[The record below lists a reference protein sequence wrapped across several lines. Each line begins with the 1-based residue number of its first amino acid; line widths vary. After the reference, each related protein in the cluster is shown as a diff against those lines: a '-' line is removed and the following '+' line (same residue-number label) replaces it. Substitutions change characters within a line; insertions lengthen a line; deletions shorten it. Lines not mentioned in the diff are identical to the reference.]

1 MTKQLSQREKML
13 ASIVGG
19 VVLFVLNVVV
29 IKFFVTN
36 QGRLRGE
43 FGAKTLQLQAMRM
56 RYENK
61 EKWAALDAWLK
72 EKQPVLKHE
81 SRAGGELLDEIRD
94 IAKKTDVQP
103 LEPQILNP
111 ERRPLYVSVPVTI
124 ETKASPKAL
133 RNFLYEMQAPDRF
146 IVFESAKLQ
155 IDKEDKALMHCT
167 FRVAKWFA
175 PK

>member
-1 MTKQLSQREKML
+1 MRTQLSQREKIL
-13 ASIVGG
+13 ATVVGS
-19 VVLFVLNVVV
+19 VVLLLLNVVV

-36 QGRLRGE
+36 QRRLREE
-43 FGAKTLQLQAMRM
+43 FATKTLQLDVMRT

-72 EKQPVLKHE
+72 EKQPVLVNE
-81 SRAGGELLDEIRD
+81 GRAGGELLDEVREV
-94 IAKKTDVQP
+94 AKKTNVQD
-103 LEPQILNP
+103 LEPQILDK
-111 ERRPLYVSVPVTI
+111 ERRPLYVSIPVTI
-124 ETKASPKAL
+124 EAKATPKAL
-133 RNFLYEMQAPDRF
+133 RDFLYEMQGPERF

-167 FRVAKWFA
+167 FRVAKWYA

>member
-1 MTKQLSQREKML
+1 MSKQLSQREKML
-13 ASIVGG
+13 ATLVGG
-19 VVLFVLNVVV
+19 VVLLLLNVVV

-36 QGRLRGE
+36 QRRLREE
-43 FGAKTLQLQAMRM
+43 FATKTLQLKVMRT

-61 EKWAALDAWLK
+61 EKWAALDGWLK
-72 EKQPVLKHE
+72 EKQPVLVNE
-81 SRAGGELLDEIRD
+81 GRAGGELLEQVREV
-94 IAKKTDVQP
+94 AKKTNVQD

-133 RNFLYEMQAPDRF
+133 RDFLYEMQAPERF